1 MKSIRRPHLSMGACC
16 YWICPL
22 GKRLPL
28 RMSPRSLGDIRRS
41 RARSNGAAGRPLNAR
56 ILKPCSHDNPGVQF
70 NRHLREALSGAVNG
84 ALSLQPEISSL
95 NTSQNPA
102 LFCVLNNALNDE
114 NPELLFTVNSSLEFL
129 QAASIS
135 RQKYEASQNGKMPRQ
150 TADLGYIIIIC

>member
-1 MKSIRRPHLSMGACC
+1 M
-16 YWICPL
+16 
-22 GKRLPL
+22 
-28 RMSPRSLGDIRRS
+28 
-41 RARSNGAAGRPLNAR
+41 
-56 ILKPCSHDNPGVQF
+56 QF

-129 QAASIS
+129 QVASIS
-135 RQKYEASQNGKMPRQ
+135 RQKYEASQNGKMP
-150 TADLGYIIIIC
+150 